1 MIYKGS
7 RYSRTEVI
15 APENAEGGTLRV
27 LEIREIP
34 ETTGV
39 FEHIVSEGERLD
51 HLANRFYNDAKKY
64 WLILDANLEELNPFH
79 LLKPG
84 RRIRVPQNRIIR

>member
-7 RYSRTEVI
+7 RYAKTEVI
-15 APENAEGGTLRV
+15 APENNEGKTPRV

-34 ETTGV
+34 ETAGV
-39 FEHIVSEGERLD
+39 FEHIVSAGERLD
-51 HLANRFYNDAKKY
+51 LLAHRFYGDPKKS
-64 WLILDANLEELNPFH
+64 WLILDANTDELNPFH

-84 RRIRVPQNRIIR
+84 RRIRVPQNRIV

>member
-7 RYSRTEVI
+7 RYTRTEVI
-15 APENAEGGTLRV
+15 APENSEGKTPRV

-34 ETTGV
+34 KTPGV

-51 HLANRFYNDAKKY
+51 HLAHRFYTDPKKY
-64 WLILDANLEELNPFH
+64 WLILDANTDELNPFH

-84 RRIRVPQNRIIR
+84 RRIRVPQNRIV